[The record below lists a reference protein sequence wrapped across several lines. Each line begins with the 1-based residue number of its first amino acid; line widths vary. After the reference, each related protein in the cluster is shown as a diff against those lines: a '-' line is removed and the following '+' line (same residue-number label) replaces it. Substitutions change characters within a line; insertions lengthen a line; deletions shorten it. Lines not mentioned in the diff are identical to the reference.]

1 MAHEVPDIAL
11 NNGVEMPS
19 IGLGVFQTPPDETRS
34 SVAAALGTGYRHI
47 DTAAAYGNER
57 EVGEAVHASKGGR
70 TAVFLETKIWISDYG
85 SDKTLH
91 AFDKSA
97 GKLGVDQIDLLI
109 LHQALPSDFDKTL
122 EAYRAL
128 ETLLKNGKVR
138 AIGVSNF
145 MVEHLTNLLDQAEV
159 VPAVNQIE
167 LHPYFQQPEV
177 QAFNAEHGIVT
188 QAWSPIGGIT
198 FYREGEHTSTLED
211 PAIVKI
217 AESHSKSPAQVMLR
231 WHLQEG
237 RSVIPKSTKPRRIA
251 ENFDVFDF
259 ELTTDEVRG
268 HQRARYRQARRSRAG
283 RHHPGKFRPRDP
295 GGLTTMTSSTPDKVA
310 VVTGASSG
318 IGAATA
324 RALAAD
330 GYRVALLARRLDRI
344 TTLADELGNGTM
356 AVEAD
361 VTDRDSIVAAADRV
375 RRELGTAG
383 VLVNNAGVMLLG
395 PFGSGQRTDYR
406 QMIEVNL
413 LGAITATE
421 VFLDQLKAGGGD
433 VINIS
438 SVAGRTARSGNGV
451 YAATKWGIN
460 GWSES
465 LRQELLPDVR
475 VTLIEPGVVATEL
488 PNHITHP
495 DTKHGVQ
502 QLYDKAEVTAEDVAE
517 IIAFILSRPRRLAIN
532 EILLRP
538 AGQQ

>member
-1 MAHEVPDIAL
+1 
-11 NNGVEMPS
+11 
-19 IGLGVFQTPPDETRS
+19 
-34 SVAAALGTGYRHI
+34 
-47 DTAAAYGNER
+47 
-57 EVGEAVHASKGGR
+57 
-70 TAVFLETKIWISDYG
+70 
-85 SDKTLH
+85 
-91 AFDKSA
+91 
-97 GKLGVDQIDLLI
+97 
-109 LHQALPSDFDKTL
+109 
-122 EAYRAL
+122 
-128 ETLLKNGKVR
+128 
-138 AIGVSNF
+138 
-145 MVEHLTNLLDQAEV
+145 
-159 VPAVNQIE
+159 
-167 LHPYFQQPEV
+167 
-177 QAFNAEHGIVT
+177 
-188 QAWSPIGGIT
+188 
-198 FYREGEHTSTLED
+198 
-211 PAIVKI
+211 
-217 AESHSKSPAQVMLR
+217 
-231 WHLQEG
+231 
-237 RSVIPKSTKPRRIA
+237 
-251 ENFDVFDF
+251 
-259 ELTTDEVRG
+259 
-268 HQRARYRQARRSRAG
+268 
-283 RHHPGKFRPRDP
+283 
-295 GGLTTMTSSTPDKVA
+295 MTSSTPDKVA

-383 VLVNNAGVMLLG
+383 VLVNNAGIMLLG
-395 PFGSGQRTDYR
+395 PFGSGQRADYR

-433 VINIS
+433 IINIS

-475 VTLIEPGVVATEL
+475 VTLVEPGVVATEL

-495 DTKHGVQ
+495 NTRQGFQ